1 MAIYHDL
8 TDKEIIQSL
17 VEDKIIL
24 EAKVKLLEKE
34 VESLKKNNKPSRSIT
49 PLFNLGE

>member
-8 TDKEIIQSL
+8 TDKEIIQTL
-17 VEDKIIL
+17 VEDKLLL

-34 VESLKKNNKPSRSIT
+34 VESLKKNNKPSRNIT
-49 PLFNLGE
+49 PLFRLGE

>member
-17 VEDKIIL
+17 IEDKIIL

-34 VESLKKNNKPSRSIT
+34 VESLKKNNNKKSTIV
-49 PLFNLGE
+49 PLFKFGD

>member
-1 MAIYHDL
+1 MSTYEDL

-17 VEDKIIL
+17 LEDKIIL

-34 VESLKKNNKPSRSIT
+34 VESLKRKRTSIT
-49 PLFNLGE
+49 PMFKLGD